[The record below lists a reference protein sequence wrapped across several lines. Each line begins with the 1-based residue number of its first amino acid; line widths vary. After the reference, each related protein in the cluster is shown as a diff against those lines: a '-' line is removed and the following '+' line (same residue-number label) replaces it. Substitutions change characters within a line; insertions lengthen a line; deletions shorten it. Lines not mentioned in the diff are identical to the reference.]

1 MRTLRF
7 DIITIFP
14 GMFESPFNESILHR
28 ARQQGLLDIRIH
40 NLRDY
45 SLNKHKKVD
54 DYPFGGGVG
63 LVMNVEP
70 IARAIDEIKKDVP
83 KARTILMSPSGKPL
97 NQEKAWELSRE
108 ENLVLV
114 CGRYEGVDE
123 RVRLHCVDEEISIG
137 DYVLSG
143 GEVPAMVVIE
153 TVSRLIPGVLGDEN
167 SVVEESFSEPL
178 LEYPQYTRPRDFKG
192 YKVPEVLI
200 SGNHKN
206 IQDWQRQ
213 QALKKTAEV
222 RPDLLKKHELSNQE
236 LGQEKAPLKELNIG

>member
-70 IARAIDEIKKDVP
+70 ISRAIDDVKKQTP
-83 KARTILMSPSGKPL
+83 NARTILMSPGGKPF
-97 NQEKAWELSRE
+97 NQKKAWELSRE
-108 ENLVLV
+108 KNLILV

-123 RVRLHCVDEEISIG
+123 RVHLHCVDEEISIG

-143 GEVPAMVVIE
+143 GEIPAMTVVD

-167 SVVEESFSEPL
+167 SVMEESFSDPL
-178 LEYPQYTRPRDFKG
+178 LEYPQYTRPRDFNG
-192 YKVPEVLI
+192 HKVPEVLF
-200 SGNHKN
+200 SGHHKN

-213 QALKKTAEV
+213 QALKKTARV
-222 RPDLLKKHELSNQE
+222 RPDLLKKLELSDQD
-236 LGQEKAPLKELNIG
+236 KVALKELNID